1 LSSAAPSDT
10 ADARTTSAFASS
22 NVNLSNSA
30 NLSPE
35 STSASSNIT
44 VLIGAVVGGV
54 LVFAGALG
62 FCVYVK
68 CGKKVSV
75 QDSKNAAVAAE
86 MVSVPGGFDSQ
97 DVRNDYEV

>member
-1 LSSAAPSDT
+1 MSSTDPSDT
-10 ADARTTSAFASS
+10 ANARTTSAFASS
-22 NVNLSNSA
+22 NVNISNTA
-30 NLSPE
+30 NPSPE

-68 CGKKVSV
+68 RGKKVSV
-75 QDSKNAAVAAE
+75 QDSKKAAVSAA
-86 MVSVPGGFDSQ
+86 MVSIPDGFDSQ
-97 DVRNDYEV
+97 DVHKAYEV